1 MKCAKPFG
9 FCVPSADATA
19 VGCAMTD
26 YVTIYLPT
34 GEWCGGFPDGFFA
47 GGAFAGVDGRTGVA
61 LYISSL

>member
-1 MKCAKPFG
+1 
-9 FCVPSADATA
+9 
-19 VGCAMTD
+19 MTD